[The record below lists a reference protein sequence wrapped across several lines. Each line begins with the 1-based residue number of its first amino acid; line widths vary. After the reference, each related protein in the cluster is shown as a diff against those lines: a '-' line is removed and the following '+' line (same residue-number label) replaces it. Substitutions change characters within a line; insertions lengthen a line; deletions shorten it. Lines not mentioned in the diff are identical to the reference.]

1 MQQLVPAL
9 LAAMLILAPLGA
21 QAADLVV
28 WWNGGYYAEEDEAVR
43 EIIAA
48 FEHETGKQ
56 VELVL
61 HPEQELPDKLVAAVE
76 AGRPPDFAFSIVN
89 TRHDEQ
95 WAYEG
100 RLVDLTDAVGHFS
113 DLFDPDALAAVTLLD
128 ATTGRRG
135 LHLLPVGFAT
145 HHVHAW
151 NSLLE
156 QAGFT
161 LEDIPTEWEA
171 FWTFWC
177 DEVQPAVREAL
188 GRDDIWG
195 AGLTM
200 SVDSN
205 DTLNGFWQ
213 FVDAYEAD
221 YVSRDGLLLIDDPEV
236 RRRLIKALDGYTAIY
251 RKGCT
256 PPDSVTWTN
265 RDNNEAFL
273 AQRIVMTINQ
283 TLSIPNT
290 LKATRPEDY
299 DDNAATIDWP
309 DGAYGQPLPIET
321 FVNRAAVFRDG
332 SNVETAEEFVSF
344 LVGEGWLA
352 HYLSFSG
359 ERMLPTM
366 PKLLEA
372 PFWLDPSDPHRMRS
386 AVQLLTKPRAL
397 DWYTPSDLRDGQ
409 VSQESVWP
417 KAVHRVAAEGW
428 SPEQAV
434 DEAITREKQILSEQ
448 LGTPTLPIWA
458 GAGVSWYGSTQVRI
472 WLRPVIR
479 GRRGIRPLS
488 RSKPTFDSGSCR

>member
-1 MQQLVPAL
+1 MQRLRPLVLAAAL
-9 LAAMLILAPLGA
+9 LMAPLGA
-21 QAADLVV
+21 KAADLVV
-28 WWNGGYYAEEDEAVR
+28 WWNEGYYAEEDEAVR
-43 EIIAA
+43 EIVAA
-48 FEHETGKQ
+48 FEQKTGKQ

-61 HPEQELPDKLVAAVE
+61 HPEQELPDKLVAAIN
-76 AGRPPDFAFSIVN
+76 AGRPPDFVFSVVN
-89 TRHDEQ
+89 TQHDEP

-113 DLFDPDALAAVTLLD
+113 DLFDPDALDAVTLLD

-135 LHLLPVGFAT
+135 LYLLPVGFST

-151 NSLLE
+151 KSLLE

-161 LEDIPTEWEA
+161 LKDIPRGWEA

-188 GRDDIWG
+188 GRDDVWG
-195 AGLTM
+195 VGLTM

-205 DTLNGFWQ
+205 DTVNGFWQ

-221 YVSRDGLLLIDDPEV
+221 YVTRDGRLVIDDPEI
-236 RRRLIKALDGYTAIY
+236 RRRLIKAVDSYTAIY

-265 RDNNEAFL
+265 RDNNEAFHT
-273 AQRIVMTINQ
+273 QKIVMTLNQ

-290 LKATRPEDY
+290 LKATRPRDY
-299 DDNAATIDWP
+299 YDNAVTLDWP
-309 DGAYGQPLPIET
+309 EGAYGQPLAIET
-321 FVNRAAVFRDG
+321 SVNRAAVFKDG
-332 SNVETAEEFVSF
+332 GNVAAANEFVRF

-352 HYLSFSG
+352 HYLNFSG

-372 PFWLDPSDPHRMRS
+372 PFWLDPGDPHRMAS
-386 AVQLLTKPRAL
+386 AMQLLTRPRAL
-397 DWYTPSDLRDGQ
+397 DWYTPFDLRDRV
-409 VSQESVWP
+409 VSQEAIWP
-417 KAVHRVAAEGW
+417 KAVHRVAAEGI

-434 DEAITREKQILSEQ
+434 DEAIARIKQILSE
-448 LGTPTLPIWA
+448 
-458 GAGVSWYGSTQVRI
+458 
-472 WLRPVIR
+472 
-479 GRRGIRPLS
+479 
-488 RSKPTFDSGSCR
+488 